1 MEAGEAGGRIPR
13 NNRRLVRGGLS
24 RRYSLMC
31 ILKENKREKG
41 AFLRGALWITGR
53 RD

>member
-1 MEAGEAGGRIPR
+1 
-13 NNRRLVRGGLS
+13 
-24 RRYSLMC
+24 MC

-53 RD
+53 SEEGGSYD